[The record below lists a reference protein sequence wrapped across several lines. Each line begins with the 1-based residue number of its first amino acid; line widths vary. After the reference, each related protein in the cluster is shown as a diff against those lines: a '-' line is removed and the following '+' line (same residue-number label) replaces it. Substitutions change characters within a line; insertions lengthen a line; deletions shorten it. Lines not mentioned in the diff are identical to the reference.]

1 MVINERLQE
10 ILSYCSTRDEE
21 ATCKF
26 FDIAY
31 STLERY
37 KRRARELNLKFKDK
51 YENPKILLLDI
62 ETSPIEVEIWT
73 LGKQY
78 LYDPKLIKKNRSL
91 LTWSAKWLCDNK
103 IMGEKVTPNEAIN
116 RKDKKIVIGLW
127 NLLEEADIII
137 GHNIKHFDEP
147 IMKARFILN
156 GLPPVSPYQV
166 IDTCKH
172 ARKEFGFLSNK
183 LDYLGR
189 VLANTKKIHTDRELW
204 TRCINGENK
213 ALEEML
219 KYNKHDVTL
228 LEEVYFKLR
237 PWMHS
242 HPNLGL
248 YYEDMSNRCPNCS
261 SKNLS
266 IQGNY
271 YTTVNRYNAI
281 KCRECG
287 AYGRERINN
296 VNKKN
301 RKGLLGVN
309 AR

>member
-1 MVINERLQE
+1 MVKNNRLQE
-10 ILSYCSTRDEE
+10 ILSYSEARDEE

-26 FDIAY
+26 FDISY

-37 KRRARELNLKFKDK
+37 KRRAREVNLKFKEK

-62 ETSPIEVEIWT
+62 ETSPIEVEVWT

-78 LYDPKLIKKNRSL
+78 LYDPKLIKKNRSI
-91 LTWSAKWLCDNK
+91 LTWAAKWLCNNVV
-103 IMGEKVTPNEAIN
+103 MGERVAPNEAIN
-116 RKDKKIVIGLW
+116 RKDKRIVTDLW
-127 NLLEEADIII
+127 KLLEEADIII
-137 GHNIKHFDEP
+137 GHNLKHFDEP
-147 IMKARFILN
+147 IMKSRFILN
-156 GLPPVSPYQV
+156 GLSPVSPYQV
-166 IDTCKH
+166 IDTCSH

-183 LDYLGR
+183 LDYLGKN
-189 VLANTKKIHTDRELW
+189 LANKEKIHTNRELW
-204 TRCINGENK
+204 TRCISGEKK

-219 KYNKHDVTL
+219 TYNKQDVVL
-228 LEEVYFKLR
+228 LEDVYFKLR

-248 YYEDMSNRCPNCS
+248 YYDDMSNRCPNCG
-261 SKNLS
+261 SKNLT